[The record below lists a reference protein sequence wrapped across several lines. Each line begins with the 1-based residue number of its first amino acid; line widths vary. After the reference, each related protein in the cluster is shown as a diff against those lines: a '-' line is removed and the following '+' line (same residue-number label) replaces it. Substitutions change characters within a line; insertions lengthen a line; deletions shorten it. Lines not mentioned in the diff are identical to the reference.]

1 MRFKLTFRYII
12 MVLIST
18 ILLLGSAFLVL
29 TFFEDNDQNN
39 TETNPTLFAYNFQN
53 DIRQDENE
61 EIYLS
66 EEGREALIA
75 EEAWLQ
81 ILNDEGYVMQAY
93 NTPDYV
99 ADHYSPIEITYMN
112 QSRSYNPSYLYEF
125 GITPGGTNYL
135 VAIPTGSWL
144 VYTLE
149 IDQQMIRQFNQIMLV
164 LTAIILFVMGYIF
177 SQRIAK
183 PVTQIIGGVENL
195 SVGDYE
201 MTYKEK
207 GLYKSIFASL
217 NQLGQRLKN
226 SETERAKTKEQREK
240 WTSNISHDLKTPLS
254 TIKGYSEILADADYP
269 LNPGEIE
276 KYSNSIYEKSIY
288 MEEMI
293 EELRLNEALMQ
304 KGIVLNKEK
313 GNLTLFVKELVI
325 DILNHPDY
333 AERKLHFNAP
343 EEDVLYSF
351 DKNLMKRSIENLI
364 YNAFLHNDEET
375 EVIVSIKEESDGI
388 RIEIVDD
395 GRGMD
400 QETVEK
406 LFQRYYRGSS
416 TKSYKGTGLGM
427 SIAKEVIEAHA
438 GEIRVESAVGKG
450 TTINIRLI

>member
-112 QSRSYNPSYLYEF
+112 LSRSYNPSYLYEF
-125 GITPGGTNYL
+125 GITAGGTNYL

-254 TIKGYSEILADADYP
+254 TIKGYSEILTDADYP